1 MTTEEWND
9 KQTGSNDGR
18 ADLSSPLGAVAMWEA
33 MVKALDERGQ
43 REQVDFGLGR
53 ETQNFYRAREIVKAL
68 PLPTHAALL
77 AAAMRLPEVA
87 AMQAALDAAEAD
99 KARAV
104 EAERERCAALIDC
117 GGCVDLPCC
126 SPADCNAMIAAAL
139 RTGAKP

>member
-1 MTTEEWND
+1 MMTTEEWND

-87 AMQAALDAAEAD
+87 AMRKALERIKQDAGGWPYDAACDALAALEAT
-99 KARAV
+99 
-104 EAERERCAALIDC
+104 
-117 GGCVDLPCC
+117 P
-126 SPADCNAMIAAAL
+126 
-139 RTGAKP
+139 